1 MKDNEM
7 VESKSNILYTIGH
20 SNHTI
25 ENFIALLKRYGVTCI
40 ADVRS
45 APYSR
50 YCPQFNKDTL
60 AASLQAAGITY
71 MFLGKELGA
80 RPDDSSCYEGGFV
93 NFQQIAK
100 REEFKRGLE
109 RLFVDIPKYRIA
121 LMCAEKDPLQCHRT
135 ILIARYLREDFCI
148 KHILADGNIEGHIE
162 AERRLV
168 RILKV
173 EPTLFESTKKETETI
188 EQAYDQQA
196 KRISYRPKP
205 SEIKSCHSGD
215 RAEPKQN
222 NT

>member
-1 MKDNEM
+1 MKDDKM
-7 VESKSNILYTIGH
+7 VEPKSNVLYTIGH

-50 YCPQFNKDTL
+50 YCPQFNKGTL

-71 MFLGKELGA
+71 MFLGRELGA
-80 RPDDSSCYEGGFV
+80 RPDDPCCYEGGFV
-93 NFQQIAK
+93 NFQEIAK
-100 REEFKRGLE
+100 REEFKRGIE
-109 RLFVDIPKYRIA
+109 RLLADISKHRVA

-135 ILIARYLREDFCI
+135 ILVARYLRKDFCI
-148 KHILADGNIEGHIE
+148 KHILADGNIEDNIE
-162 AERRLV
+162 AEQRLV
-168 RILKV
+168 RILKA